1 MCKCLHACRSII
13 ALALVGCLIA
23 AAPAPE
29 VQFSDVTQAFGIDFQ
44 HENSA
49 TSNKYLIET
58 MGGGVALLD
67 YDNDGRLDIFFT
79 NGAKVD
85 DPMPS
90 GKMPDKSDRKFWNR
104 LYHQN
109 ADGTFTDVTEKAG
122 LTGAQ
127 QNYYAMGVAVGDY
140 DNDGFEDIYV
150 TGYGGNTLYH
160 NNGNGTFTDVTKTAG
175 VAAGG
180 WSASAGF
187 FDYDNDGKL
196 DIFVTRYLDWSFK
209 TNRYCGEQKPGYR
222 AYCHPDNYDGVTN
235 ILYHNNG
242 DGTFTDVSQKAG
254 IANPSGKG
262 LGVTFADYDGDG
274 FTDIFVANDS
284 VQCFLYHN
292 NGNGTFSEVG
302 LLAGVGYNEDGKAFA
317 GMGADFS
324 DFDNDGRPDV
334 VVTDLSNERYML
346 FRNNGD
352 GTFRDVT
359 NASGVGAATL
369 AFSGWSTHLFDFDN
383 DGWKDIFVAQGHVM
397 DTIQLTS
404 PNLKYLQP
412 PLLLRN
418 EGGHF
423 KRVILGPAF
432 QTEWA
437 GRGAAFGDIDNDGD
451 IDLVMSN
458 VGQKATVLRNDGGN
472 RNNWLGIT
480 TIGKKSNRD
489 GIGSRVKVVSASG
502 LTQYFT
508 VNTAV
513 GYQSASDKRLI
524 VGLGADSTA
533 KLVEIRW
540 PSGIVQRLE
549 NVKAGQMLKVTEA
562 VP

>member
-13 ALALVGCLIA
+13 ALALVGCLSA
-23 AAPAPE
+23 ATPAPE
-29 VQFSDVTQAFGIDFQ
+29 VQFSDVTQAFGIAFQ

-79 NGAKVD
+79 NGAKID

-451 IDLVMSN
+451 IDVVMSN

-489 GIGSRVKVVSASG
+489 GIGSRVKVVSVSG

>member
-1 MCKCLHACRSII
+1 MGRCLLACRWII
-13 ALALVGCLIA
+13 AFGLFCCLIG
-23 AAPAPE
+23 AAPAPD
-29 VQFSDVTQAFGIDFQ
+29 VQFADVTQAIKIDFKQ
-44 HENSA
+44 ENSA
-49 TSNKYLIET
+49 TSNKYLVET
-58 MGGGVALLD
+58 MGGGVALFD

-79 NGAKVD
+79 NGAKIE
-85 DPMPS
+85 DPMPD
-90 GKMPDKSDRKFWNR
+90 GKLPDKSDRKFWNR

-122 LTGAQ
+122 LTRMPQ
-127 QNYYAMGVAVGDY
+127 SYYGMGVAIGDY

-175 VAAGG
+175 VGAGG

-222 AYCHPDNYDGVTN
+222 AYCHPDNYEGATN

-242 DGTFTDVSQKAG
+242 DGTFTDVSAKAG
-254 IANPSGKG
+254 IANPNGKG
-262 LGVTFADYDGDG
+262 LGVSFADYDGDG

-324 DFDNDGRPDV
+324 DFDNDGRPDIV
-334 VVTDLSNERYML
+334 ATDLSNERYML

-359 NASGVGAATL
+359 NASGLGGATL

-383 DGWKDIFVAQGHVM
+383 DGWKDLFVAQGHVM

-404 PNLKYLQP
+404 PNLKYMQP

-418 EGGHF
+418 ESGHF

-432 QTEWA
+432 ETEWA
-437 GRGAAFGDIDNDGD
+437 GRGAAFGDLDNDGD
-451 IDLVMSN
+451 VDIVVSN

-472 RNNWLGIT
+472 HSHWLGIQ

-502 LTQYFT
+502 FTQYFT

-513 GYQSASDKRLI
+513 GYLSASDKRLI

-540 PSGIVQRLE
+540 PSGIVQKLE

-562 VP
+562 AP